1 MSEQKHNIIKGLV
14 DGCTDKAIKLNM
26 THTQMCCC
34 FFFLSIL
41 MRSKESRG
49 GGGGGKNENLTTL
62 FLLPVIPLIVI
73 PQCVLLLADWKVVY
87 FLHAAN
93 SLQYGIL
100 SRIIAM
106 SRHCS

>member
-1 MSEQKHNIIKGLV
+1 MNRNTTVLTIIEGLV

-34 FFFLSIL
+34 FFLSIL

-62 FLLPVIPLIVI
+62 FFITCNSFDSDTTV
-73 PQCVLLLADWKVVY
+73 C
-87 FLHAAN
+87 AAA
-93 SLQYGIL
+93 G
-100 SRIIAM
+100 
-106 SRHCS
+106 